1 MVERPHSGTA
11 ELGAPM
17 DYPEHERMFERFVIL
32 TKVSVL
38 ASLATMLALALVAF
52 GGGFGFWLGILL
64 LVLMAAGLAIGLAGK
79 GSGKPLAG
87 VVVLGLVLLA
97 LTAS

>member
-17 DYPEHERMFERFVIL
+17 DYPEHERMFASFVTL
-32 TKVSVL
+32 TKLTTL
-38 ASLATMLALALVAF
+38 ASLATVLALALFAF
-52 GGGFGFWLGILL
+52 GGGGGFWLGVLL
-64 LVLMAAGLAIGLAGK
+64 LILMTAGLVIGLVGK
-79 GSGKPLAG
+79 GSGKPLGG